1 MQILDKYKADYE
13 NSLREIK
20 AERKRFFEAL
30 SQIKLLKVYP
40 SQANY
45 FMCELLDGHT
55 SEELAGRLL
64 KRNIL
69 IKDLTGKIKNGRQY
83 IRIAIRT
90 GTENQRLVEL
100 LKEETQ

>member
-1 MQILDKYKADYE
+1 
-13 NSLREIK
+13 
-20 AERKRFFEAL
+20 
-30 SQIKLLKVYP
+30 
-40 SQANY
+40 
-45 FMCELLDGHT
+45 MCELLDGHT
-55 SEELAGRLL
+55 SEKLARRLL

-69 IKDLTGKIKNGRQY
+69 IKDLTGKIKNGGQY

>member
-1 MQILDKYKADYE
+1 
-13 NSLREIK
+13 
-20 AERKRFFEAL
+20 
-30 SQIKLLKVYP
+30 
-40 SQANY
+40 
-45 FMCELLDGHT
+45 MCELLDGHT

>member
-20 AERKRFFEAL
+20 TERKRLFEAL
-30 SQIKLLKVYP
+30 RQIKSLKVYP